1 MGVKSYIAVNLCHP
15 VFEPFNLLQTP
26 ADSVSMKS
34 AISAATIHNDG
45 TKDTITKLAW
55 VVALTL
61 LRRSSE
67 NFSTHYSFNLSV

>member
-34 AISAATIHNDG
+34 AISAAVYVKGKVQERVMHFEHFG
-45 TKDTITKLAW
+45 SF
-55 VVALTL
+55 TL
-61 LRRSSE
+61 
-67 NFSTHYSFNLSV
+67 